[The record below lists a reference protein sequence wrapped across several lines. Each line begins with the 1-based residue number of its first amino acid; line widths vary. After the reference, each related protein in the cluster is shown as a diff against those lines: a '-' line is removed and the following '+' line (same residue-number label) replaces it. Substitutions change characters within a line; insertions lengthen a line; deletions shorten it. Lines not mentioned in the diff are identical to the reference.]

1 MLIQALCE
9 YYDILEKQGN
19 ITPKGYTKV
28 LVDYLICLTPE
39 GKIDEIIDWRKPE
52 EYKDK
57 KGKRKVKYVSRE
69 ELLPERSQKPGIDL
83 NIIEHRPLYIFGLN
97 YEKGKFTTIDKTEK
111 AKKSHQI
118 FVEGNI
124 EFIEGIDS
132 PIVNAYRNFLI
143 NWNPEDEMNNPNLL
157 SLGTDYNKGYFCFSL
172 SGNINE
178 LLHNDEAIGQRWK
191 RYCLDR
197 IKSANENEKISQC
210 AVTGKYMPIARTHYN
225 KIKGVKG
232 GQAAGTV
239 LVSYKNDS
247 ETSYNKGQSYNSNI
261 SESVMLKYTKSL
273 NYLLGMEL
281 HKTFIDD
288 MTVVHWAHSNDNKD
302 FDILMKFLVF
312 DEKLYD
318 EDLDTELKGIFNH
331 LMKGTK
337 AEFETLNIDEN
348 TTYYIFGL
356 VPNNSRLSIK
366 FFFKDKFG
374 SILRNVTQHQKD
386 LLIEG
391 NKKQIPVWI
400 MKRELI
406 SPKSNDDKISPSLL
420 SGIFKSIFFGTNYP
434 EELLSTIIRRV
445 KTDSD
450 EEKDKFV
457 KMNSTRIGI
466 IKACINRKCR
476 LNNKEEVIKMS
487 LDPQN
492 SNSAYL
498 CGRLFALLEKVQQ
511 KASKE
516 SLNKTIKDSYFAT
529 ACSTPSVVFSK
540 LLVLSQNHLAK
551 LEPQYEKYWNKKIAE
566 VINMLGTE
574 FPQTLSLTEQGI
586 FIIGYYQQFY
596 SKKDDVKKEE
606 VQNGNN

>member
-1 MLIQALCE
+1 
-9 YYDILEKQGN
+9 
-19 ITPKGYTKV
+19 
-28 LVDYLICLTPE
+28 
-39 GKIDEIIDWRKPE
+39 
-52 EYKDK
+52 
-57 KGKRKVKYVSRE
+57 
-69 ELLPERSQKPGIDL
+69 
-83 NIIEHRPLYIFGLN
+83 
-97 YEKGKFTTIDKTEK
+97 
-111 AKKSHQI
+111 
-118 FVEGNI
+118 
-124 EFIEGIDS
+124 
-132 PIVNAYRNFLI
+132 
-143 NWNPEDEMNNPNLL
+143 
-157 SLGTDYNKGYFCFSL
+157 
-172 SGNINE
+172 
-178 LLHNDEAIGQRWK
+178 
-191 RYCLDR
+191 
-197 IKSANENEKISQC
+197 
-210 AVTGKYMPIARTHYN
+210 
-225 KIKGVKG
+225 
-232 GQAAGTV
+232 
-239 LVSYKNDS
+239 
-247 ETSYNKGQSYNSNI
+247 
-261 SESVMLKYTKSL
+261 MLKYTKSL

-511 KASKE
+511 KASKR
-516 SLNKTIKDSYFAT
+516 A
-529 ACSTPSVVFSK
+529 
-540 LLVLSQNHLAK
+540 
-551 LEPQYEKYWNKKIAE
+551 
-566 VINMLGTE
+566 
-574 FPQTLSLTEQGI
+574 
-586 FIIGYYQQFY
+586 
-596 SKKDDVKKEE
+596 
-606 VQNGNN
+606 